1 MTALETLL
9 RNEIVGFV
17 LELTRVSGVLIVAPL
32 SWSVAPVRVRM
43 VLALALTLAAHGIAV
58 APAEIA
64 GSIGLIL
71 AAALVEFTIGAAIGM
86 VVRMF
91 VAVAEI
97 AAEVIGPMMG
107 LGVAHIFDPL
117 SGSSQSGLQTILRNF
132 AIFLALIVGLHRIVI
147 GSLIMSFDVLP
158 PGSFADAELAAPV
171 LLTLGGETIAAGVRV
186 AFPVAA
192 VLMLSQVAL
201 AFVARAAPAIQIFS
215 VGFAVTLAVG
225 GLMLVLVVPDTA
237 HQILVEASYV
247 GRRIETAL
255 LAMGATR

>member
-1 MTALETLL
+1 
-9 RNEIVGFV
+9 V

-32 SWSVAPVRVRM
+32 SWSAAPVRVRM
-43 VLALALTLAAHGIAV
+43 VLAIALTLAAHGIAV

-64 GSIGLIL
+64 GSVGLVL
-71 AAALVEFTIGAAIGM
+71 CAALVEFTIGAAIGL

-107 LGVAHIFDPL
+107 IGVAHIFDPM
-117 SGSSQSGLQTILRNF
+117 SHSSQSGLATILRNF
-132 AIFLALIVGLHRIVI
+132 AILLALLVGLHRVVI
-147 GSLIMSFDVLP
+147 GALIVSFDLIP
-158 PGSFADAELAAPV
+158 PGSFADVERATPV
-171 LLTLGGETIAAGVRV
+171 LLSLGGDTIAAGVRV
-186 AFPVAA
+186 AFPIAA

-215 VGFAVTLAVG
+215 VGFAVTLIVG
-225 GLMLVLVVPDTA
+225 GLVLVLVVPDMA
-237 HQILVEASYV
+237 RQMLVEASYV

-255 LAMGATR
+255 LVMEPPR